1 MAFADLNGAR
11 LHYRVD
17 GSPSKPAL
25 LLSNSLGASL
35 DMWEPQ
41 VEALARHFHLVRYDT
56 RGHGQSE
63 VTPGPYT
70 IAQLGE
76 DAVALLDRLGIER
89 AHFAGVSMG
98 GLTGQWIALNR
109 PDRLLRLALCNTAAY
124 IGPPE
129 NWTGRAE
136 KVRAEGVG
144 SIADAVV
151 SRWLSA
157 DYAAAKP
164 ELFARLRAGL
174 AATAAGGYAAACLAV
189 RDADFRGMLA
199 GIDVRTLVVAG
210 THDLPTPPAD
220 GRFLADNIPNSE
232 YVELSGAHL
241 SNLEDVQRYNDALI
255 IFFTAQDD

>member
-11 LHYRVD
+11 LNYRVD

-41 VEALARHFHLVRYDT
+41 VEAFARHFRLVRYDT
-56 RGHGQSE
+56 RGHGQSD

-76 DAVALLDRLGIER
+76 DAVALLDHLGIER

-129 NWTGRAE
+129 NWTSRAE

-151 SRWLSA
+151 SRWLTA

-174 AATAAGGYAAACLAV
+174 AATTAEGYAAACLAV
-189 RDADFRGMLA
+189 RDADFRGQLSRITA
-199 GIDVRTLVVAG
+199 PTLVVSGA
-210 THDLPTPPAD
+210 HDLPTPPAD
-220 GRFLADNIPNSE
+220 GRVLAANIPGAR
-232 YVELSGAHL
+232 YLELSGAHL
-241 SNLEDVQRYNDALI
+241 TNLEDVERYNEALVD
-255 IFFTAQDD
+255 FLSRP